1 MASSSG
7 AVNRPAHNAPV
18 LVIGLGRFG
27 ASTAEQLVKQ
37 GREVLAIERDRNLV
51 QKWSSVLT
59 HVVEADAT
67 NIDALRQLGAQEFSS
82 AVVGVGT
89 SIESSVLITVNLV
102 DLGIEH
108 LWVKAITPS
117 HGKILTRIGANHVIY
132 PEADAGVRAAHLVSG
147 RMLDFIEFDD
157 DFAIVKMYPPRETVG
172 LHAGRIQGPVQIR
185 RHDRGREVPG
195 RGLHL
200 RPAGDQGVLTGH
212 AHRFRPRGPAGA
224 VRRPAVAEA
233 PRRRGARRA
242 REWSRWR
249 PGSGRRPGSSW
260 PAPG

>member
-7 AVNRPAHNAPV
+7 APNRPAHNAPV
-18 LVIGLGRFG
+18 LVVGLGRFG
-27 ASTAEQLVKQ
+27 SATAEQLVKQ
-37 GREVLAIERDRNLV
+37 GREVLAIERDRSLV
-51 QKWSSVLT
+51 QKWAAALT

-67 NIDALRQLGAQEFSS
+67 NIDALRQLGAQEFTS

-172 LHAGRIQGPVQIR
+172 FTLDESKVRSKYGVTIVGVKS
-185 RHDRGREVPG
+185 PG
-195 RGLHL
+195 EDFTYA
-200 RPAGDQGVLTGH
+200 RPETKVSARDMLIVSGH
-212 AHRFRPRGPAGA
+212 VDLLERFAARP
-224 VRRPAVAEA
+224 
-233 PRRRGARRA
+233 
-242 REWSRWR
+242 
-249 PGSGRRPGSSW
+249 
-260 PAPG
+260 

>member
-1 MASSSG
+1 
-7 AVNRPAHNAPV
+7 
-18 LVIGLGRFG
+18 VIGLGRFG
-27 ASTAEQLVKQ
+27 SSTAEQLVKQ
-37 GREVLAIERDRNLV
+37 GREVLAIERDRSLV
-51 QKWSSVLT
+51 QKFAPLLT

-157 DFAIVKMYPPRETVG
+157 DYAIVKMYPPRETVG
-172 LHAGRIQGPVQIR
+172 FTLEESKVRSKYGVTIVGVKT
-185 RHDRGREVPG
+185 PG
-195 RGLHL
+195 EDLLERFAA
-200 RPAGDQGVLTGH
+200 RP
-212 AHRFRPRGPAGA
+212 
-224 VRRPAVAEA
+224 
-233 PRRRGARRA
+233 
-242 REWSRWR
+242 
-249 PGSGRRPGSSW
+249 
-260 PAPG
+260 